1 MVIGGAGSDLIDG
14 GSGDD
19 TLQGDS
25 DADTIYDGTGAD
37 LIEGGGD
44 ADTILLLG
52 DGVVAVTA
60 YDTTYCATTE
70 DGVSCWGGDAD
81 TLLLLGDGESDTIAF
96 SDLADAGDTV
106 TGFDASA
113 PGSGGDVI
121 DLADLLAGLGYDHG
135 VDDINAWLT
144 LVDGGTDTTLNVDL
158 DGAGGGTDNVD
169 LVTLQ
174 GVDLIGA
181 GFTVND
187 LITSGNLDVDPS

>member
-44 ADTILLLG
+44 ADTI
-52 DGVVAVTA
+52 
-60 YDTTYCATTE
+60 
-70 DGVSCWGGDAD
+70 
-81 TLLLLGDGESDTIAF
+81 LLLGDGESDTIAF

-135 VDDINAWLT
+135 VDDINTWLT
-144 LVDGGTDTTLNVDL
+144 LVNGGTDTTLDVDL